1 MAESSPGGFLAR
13 RLPAEGRGFGAVA
26 FGALGLRAAFAD
38 TDEAAPSGSVPPG
51 CSLVAGSLG
60 PVADRAAIVGSAEPG
75 LDSSGAGVDWTARG
89 RLGFEVAFRERRAP
103 CAGGDGAPGGSGS
116 G

>member
-60 PVADRAAIVGSAEPG
+60 PVADSAAIVGSAEPG